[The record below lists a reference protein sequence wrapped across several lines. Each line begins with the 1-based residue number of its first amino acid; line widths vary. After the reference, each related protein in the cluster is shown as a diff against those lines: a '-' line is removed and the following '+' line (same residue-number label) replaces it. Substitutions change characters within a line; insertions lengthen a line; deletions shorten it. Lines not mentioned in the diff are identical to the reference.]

1 MSAGGVVFGF
11 DGRGLLITTS
21 RLTSFAVAGVA
32 AGAPL
37 PIVAAVFGHAPLTTA
52 AIYTTS
58 IGPEARELVGR
69 VWT

>member
-1 MSAGGVVFGF
+1 MSAGGVVFGL
-11 DGRGLLITTS
+11 DGRGLLIATT
-21 RLTSFAVAGVA
+21 RLTSVAVAALA

-52 AIYTTS
+52 AMYTTS
-58 IGPEARELVGR
+58 IKPEARELVSR

>member
-11 DGRGLLITTS
+11 DGRGLLIATS
-21 RLTSFAVAGVA
+21 RLTSVA
-32 AGAPL
+32 
-37 PIVAAVFGHAPLTTA
+37 VAAVFGHAPLTTA

-58 IGPEARELVGR
+58 IGPEARELVSR